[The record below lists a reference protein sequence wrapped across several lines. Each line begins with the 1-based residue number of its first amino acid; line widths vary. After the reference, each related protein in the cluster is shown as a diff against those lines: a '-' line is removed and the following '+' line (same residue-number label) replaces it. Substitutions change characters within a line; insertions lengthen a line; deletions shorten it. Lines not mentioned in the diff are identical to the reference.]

1 MINDDVYDVYEGIC
15 NVAKSDSTDFNI
27 GFDVLFQFM
36 KENPDSKTT
45 EEFIEYQILEMGDP
59 RLPDGRPFFAYL
71 IGKPFVAEDWVHKED
86 MHAFHEYIKIIE

>member
-15 NVAKSDSTDFNI
+15 SVAKSDSTDFNI

-45 EEFIEYQILEMGDP
+45 EEFIEYHIL
-59 RLPDGRPFFAYL
+59 
-71 IGKPFVAEDWVHKED
+71 
-86 MHAFHEYIKIIE
+86 

>member
-15 NVAKSDSTDFNI
+15 CVARSDSTDLNI

-45 EEFIEYQILEMGDP
+45 RQFIEYHIIDMGDP
-59 RLPDGRPFFAYL
+59 RLPDGRPCFAYL
-71 IGKPFVAEDWVHKED
+71 IAKPFVAEYWVDEED
-86 MHAFHEYIKIIE
+86 MDAFHEYIKIIE